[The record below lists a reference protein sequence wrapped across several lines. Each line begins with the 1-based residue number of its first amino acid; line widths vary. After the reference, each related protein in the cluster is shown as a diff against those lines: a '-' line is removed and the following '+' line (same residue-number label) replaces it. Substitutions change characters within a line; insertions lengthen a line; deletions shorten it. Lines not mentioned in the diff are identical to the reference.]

1 MSSIVWSMSLI
12 IIVLFFTISSI
23 FTHTLVPGY
32 DQSITTID
40 RMK

>member
-23 FTHTLVPGY
+23 FTHTLVPGSGY
-32 DQSITTID
+32 V
-40 RMK
+40 